1 MKFNHKR
8 NIKNPCAEIK
18 MTTPT
23 ILLIDDEPLLLNS
36 LERLLEDD
44 FLVLKTTQQARAIE
58 LAQKYQ
64 PVVVIS
70 DQRMPGMLGH
80 QLLECVKQVSPKT
93 MRILL
98 TGYADLEA
106 TVGSMNYSEVFR
118 YISKPWKADKLLET
132 VHLAANI
139 YARMAEIEPPA
150 TDQTPKK
157 VAPPKILVVSSNLNE
172 FDLVSQWLTEY
183 PIQTASTAGR
193 AILHLQETEIAVLI
207 LLSIS
212 DSARISEVEFLA
224 LVRRICPETVPIFLS
239 NGTDKETALRLI
251 NESSTFRYLS
261 KTIKGEDLKTVV
273 QQAIAQHE
281 WLKGQVF
288 KNRHRIEEELADL
301 NDHAPAPKTLSEL
314 IENMRK
320 RNDQKSNY

>member
-1 MKFNHKR
+1 
-8 NIKNPCAEIK
+8 

-44 FLVLKTTQQARAIE
+44 FLVLKTTQQARAME
-58 LAQKYQ
+58 LAQTYQ
-64 PVVVIS
+64 PVVAIS

-80 QLLECVKQVSPKT
+80 QLLECIKTISPKT

-132 VHLAANI
+132 VHLAASI
-139 YARMAEIEPPA
+139 YARMEEVEQDKLKGINK
-150 TDQTPKK
+150 TSITPS
-157 VAPPKILVVSSNLNE
+157 VLVVCNQLSE
-172 FDLVSQWLTEY
+172 IDEVSKGLMEY
-183 PIQTASTAGR
+183 QIKTASSAGR
-193 AILHLQETEIAVLI
+193 AILHLQEEEIAVL
-207 LLSIS
+207 LLIGIS
-212 DSARISEVEFLA
+212 DSARVSEIEFLS
-224 LVRRICPETVPIFLS
+224 LVRRVSPETVPIFLS

-261 KTIKGEDLKTVV
+261 KTIKREDLNLVV
-273 QQAIAQHE
+273 RQAIAQHE
-281 WLKGQVF
+281 WLKENPF
-288 KNRHRIEEELADL
+288 KNRHRIEEELADMH
-301 NDHAPAPKTLSEL
+301 DQAHAPRTLNEL
-314 IENMRK
+314 IENLRK
-320 RNDQKSNY
+320 RNNNKPNY

>member
-1 MKFNHKR
+1 
-8 NIKNPCAEIK
+8 

-93 MRILL
+93 VRILL

-139 YARMAEIEPPA
+139 YARIAEIEHA
-150 TDQTPKK
+150 TTDKTLKK
-157 VAPPKILVVSSNLNE
+157 EAPPKILIVSNHLSEL
-172 FDLVSQWLTEY
+172 DMVSQWLTEY
-183 PIQTASTAGR
+183 HIQTASSAGR
-193 AILHLQETEIAVLI
+193 AILHLQEAEIAVLI

-212 DSARISEVEFLA
+212 DSAKVSEVEFLS

-239 NGTDKETALRLI
+239 NGTDKDTALKLI

-261 KTIKGEDLKTVV
+261 KNIRGEDLKVV
-273 QQAIAQHE
+273 IQQAVAQHE
-281 WLKGQVF
+281 WLKEQPF

-301 NDHAPAPKTLSEL
+301 NDHAPSPKTLNEL

-320 RNDQKSNY
+320 RNDQKPNY

>member
-1 MKFNHKR
+1 MN
-8 NIKNPCAEIK
+8 
-18 MTTPT
+18 TPT
-23 ILLIDDEPLLLNS
+23 ILLIDDEPLLLSS

-44 FLVLKTTQQARAIE
+44 FLVLKTTQQVRAIE

-80 QLLECVKQVSPKT
+80 QLLERVKQVSPKT

-106 TVGSMNYSEVFR
+106 TIGSMNYSEVFR

-132 VHLAANI
+132 VHLAVNI
-139 YARMAEIEPPA
+139 YAQIAEIERA
-150 TDQTPKK
+150 AQDNSPKK
-157 VAPPKILVVSSNLNE
+157 SAPPKILVVSSNLDE
-172 FDLVSQWLTEY
+172 LDGVSQWLTEY
-183 PIQTASTAGR
+183 PIQTVSSAGR

-212 DSARISEVEFLA
+212 DSERISEVEFLS

-239 NGTDKETALRLI
+239 NGTDKDTALKLI

-261 KTIKGEDLKTVV
+261 KTIKGEDLKAVL
-273 QQAIAQHE
+273 QQAVAQHE
-281 WLKGQVF
+281 WLKEQPF

-301 NDHAPAPKTLSEL
+301 RDHAPTPKTLNEL
-314 IENMRK
+314 IENLRK
-320 RNDQKSNY
+320 RNDEKPNY

>member
-1 MKFNHKR
+1 M
-8 NIKNPCAEIK
+8 IV
-18 MTTPT
+18 PT

-44 FLVLKTTQQARAIE
+44 FFVLKTTKQTHAIE
-58 LAQKYQ
+58 LAQMYQ

-80 QLLECVKQVSPKT
+80 QVLEHIKAVSPKT

-118 YISKPWKADKLLET
+118 YISKPWKANKLLET

-139 YARMAEIEPPA
+139 HARLDEAEQAMLTNTTE
-150 TDQTPKK
+150 K
-157 VAPPKILVVSSNLNE
+157 VATPNVLVVC
-172 FDLVSQWLTEY
+172 SQLSDIDVLSQRLMDY
-183 PIQTASTAGR
+183 QIKVVPSASR
-193 AILHLQETEIAVLI
+193 AIVHLQEEEIAVL
-207 LLSIS
+207 LLINIS
-212 DSARISEVEFLA
+212 DSARVSEIEFLS
-224 LVRRICPETVPIFLS
+224 LVRRLCPETVPIYLS

-261 KTIKGEDLKTVV
+261 KNIKSEDLSLVV
-273 QQAIAQHE
+273 RQAVAQHE
-281 WLKGQVF
+281 WLKEHPF
-288 KNRHRIEEELADL
+288 KNRHRIEEEIADL
-301 NDHAPAPKTLSEL
+301 RDMMPSPKTLNDL
-314 IENMRK
+314 IENLRK
-320 RNDQKSNY
+320 RNNEKPNY

>member
-1 MKFNHKR
+1 
-8 NIKNPCAEIK
+8 
-18 MTTPT
+18 MTAPT

-44 FLVLKTTQQARAIE
+44 FFVLKTTKQMHAIE

-80 QLLECVKQVSPKT
+80 QLLECIKTISPKT

-132 VHLAANI
+132 VHLAASI
-139 YARMAEIEPPA
+139 YARMEEVEQDKLKGINK
-150 TDQTPKK
+150 TSITPS
-157 VAPPKILVVSSNLNE
+157 VLVVCNQLSE
-172 FDLVSQWLTEY
+172 IDEVSKGLMEY
-183 PIQTASTAGR
+183 QIKTASSAGR
-193 AILHLQETEIAVLI
+193 AILHLQEEEIAVL
-207 LLSIS
+207 LLIGIS
-212 DSARISEVEFLA
+212 DSARVSEIEFLS
-224 LVRRICPETVPIFLS
+224 LVRRISPETVPIFLS

-261 KTIKGEDLKTVV
+261 KSIRSQDLNLIVR
-273 QQAIAQHE
+273 QAVAQHE
-281 WLKGQVF
+281 WLKAHPL
-288 KNRHRIEEELADL
+288 KNRHRIEEELADWR
-301 NDHAPAPKTLSEL
+301 DRSPPPKTLNEL
-314 IENMRK
+314 IENLRK
-320 RNDQKSNY
+320 RNDEKSNY

>member
-1 MKFNHKR
+1 MS
-8 NIKNPCAEIK
+8 
-18 MTTPT
+18 TPT

-44 FLVLKTTQQARAIE
+44 FFVLKTTVQERAIE

-80 QLLECVKQVSPKT
+80 QLLEVIKAVSPKT

-132 VHLAANI
+132 VHFAAEI
-139 YARMAEIEPPA
+139 YARMEKYEKLVENSTNVQLATPRILIVCNQFSEID
-150 TDQTPKK
+150 T
-157 VAPPKILVVSSNLNE
+157 
-172 FDLVSQWLTEY
+172 VSQDLMEY
-183 PIQTASTAGR
+183 QIKTASSAGR
-193 AILHLQETEIAVLI
+193 AILHLQEEEIAVVILI
-207 LLSIS
+207 SIS
-212 DSARISEVEFLA
+212 DSTRISEIEFLS

-251 NESSTFRYLS
+251 NESSTFRYLP
-261 KTIKGEDLKTVV
+261 KTIKSQDLNLVV
-273 QQAIAQHE
+273 RQAIAQHE
-281 WLKGQVF
+281 WLKEHPF
-288 KNRHRIEEELADL
+288 KNRHRLEEEIADL
-301 NDHAPAPKTLSEL
+301 RDRAPAPKTLNEL
-314 IENMRK
+314 IENLRK
-320 RNDQKSNY
+320 RNNEKPNY